1 MKLKF
6 FTVIFALLSV
16 VTFVQAQTNENAA
29 SGTFKVSSLNDGFF
43 AFVGEFEGNY
53 RVFPERVEVEVT
65 RGKIIL
71 RDISAYRGQRELKGL
86 SVGLA
91 GANEKRWKVAYDSEP
106 LKIDKVMTPNI
117 EHQIENTKFIIT
129 KDPTIDLSQHWLVF
143 TMSGRMLDSAN
154 PAENQIGT
162 TYAHS
167 SRNIFGGNNNPV
179 IAQREDCL
187 PYDVRALRI
196 VDEGALGWLLTD
208 GNSRMLGLDNE
219 ADAKAALALAKK
231 YTQHCF
237 IGRGNKRPNR
247 KDYIVDYWK

>member
-6 FTVIFALLSV
+6 FIAVFALLSA
-16 VTFVQAQTNENAA
+16 VTIIQAQTNENSAGG
-29 SGTFKVSSLNDGFF
+29 SFKVSSLNDGFF
-43 AFVGEFEGNY
+43 AFVGDFEGNY
-53 RVFPERVEVEVT
+53 QVFPERIEVEVT

-71 RDISAYRGQRELKGL
+71 RDVSSYRGQRELKGL

-91 GANEKRWKVAYDSEP
+91 ATTEKRWKIACDSEP
-106 LKIDKVMTPNI
+106 LKIDKVMTPDT
-117 EHQIENTKFIIT
+117 EYQIENTKFIIP
-129 KDPTIDLSQHWLVF
+129 KDPAIDLSQHWLVF
-143 TMSGRMLDSAN
+143 TMSGRMLDRAN

-162 TYAHS
+162 AYAHS
-167 SRNIFGGNNNPV
+167 SRNIFGGNKNPV
-179 IAQREDCL
+179 IAQREDCI
-187 PYDVRALRI
+187 PYNVRALRI

-247 KDYIVDYWK
+247 KDYIVHYWK